1 MVDGGRD
8 GLVEDG
14 SVAQQLAAGRS
25 RALEA
30 AARTGA
36 QVPVPPPDRARSPLT
51 GWGREHWAAVADH
64 LPLQLRPFTGRAHA
78 GFELP
83 GPPSQNG
90 AGSDALEAFARSFV
104 LAAVRVAGEGGDD
117 PHGFLASYREGLL
130 VGTDPAAPSRWPRPD
145 ELGQARVEA
154 ASLAVALD
162 LLTRPWLWARLAAAE
177 RAQVLDWFATCVGQD
192 YPPINWVWFR
202 AVVETFLVAEGREVP
217 AEGLRDTLARH
228 ETFTRADG
236 WLSDGDERAFDH
248 YGGWALHSYPHLWAA
263 QARRSAPRLAPAPE
277 VEGAWRTRL
286 GRYVED
292 AVALE
297 GADGSPLLQGRSL
310 VYRMAAAAPL
320 WVAAATGAGDVPP
333 GVLRRAATGQLQ
345 HFLGHGCLDERGL
358 LSLGWHGP
366 FPAMKQDY
374 TGPGSTYWAAA
385 GFSGLLLPADHP
397 VWTATEGPLPVEE
410 GDVRRLVRAPGWL
423 VSGTRAD
430 GVVRVLNHGTDHALP
445 GDERTDAPLYA
456 RLGCSTA
463 TSPPLTGPTTTAPAD
478 STACLLDAS
487 GAPSHRSGMDV
498 EGLLD
503 DGVALQGSSSVRA
516 RWVDDADTTA
526 PDHASGR
533 SGRVR
538 RGPRVRTTSLVRG
551 SWEVRVV
558 AVEAAAPGDVRATAV
573 RVAGWPLAGGD
584 PPEEVPSSGDAVRA
598 TVTSGGLESSVE
610 LVAVRGGAPAD
621 GARHGVHRES
631 GTSPLGPHVAVP
643 HVDAPLRAGAHGRPA
658 LVVALVRL
666 AGSAVDDRSPVVR
679 VAERSVEVLWDGG
692 GRSPLEVP

>member
-1 MVDGGRD
+1 M
-8 GLVEDG
+8 
-14 SVAQQLAAGRS
+14 
-25 RALEA
+25 AL
-30 AARTGA
+30 
-36 QVPVPPPDRARSPLT
+36 PPPDRERSPRT

-64 LPLQLRPFTGRAHA
+64 LLGSLRPFAGATGSSGGGHA
-78 GFELP
+78 GFALP
-83 GPPSQNG
+83 GPASRYGP
-90 AGSDALEAFARSFV
+90 GSDALEAFARSFV
-104 LAAVRVAGEGGDD
+104 LAAVRVAGDGGAD

-130 VGTDPAAPSRWPRPD
+130 VGTDPARPDRWPRPD
-145 ELGQARVEA
+145 ELAQARVEA
-154 ASLAVALD
+154 ASLALALD
-162 LLTRPWLWARLAAAE
+162 LTRPWLWAHLAADE
-177 RAQVLDWFATCVGQD
+177 RARVLDWFATCVGQD

-248 YGGWALHSYPHLWAA
+248 YGGWALHYYPHLWAA
-263 QARRSAPRLAPAPE
+263 QARRSAPHLLPDPE

-286 GRYVED
+286 GRYLED

-320 WVAAATGAGDVPP
+320 WVAAATGAGDVAP

-345 HFLGHGCLDERGL
+345 HFLAHGCLDEQGL

-385 GFSGLLLPADHP
+385 GFYGLLLPTDHP
-397 VWTATEGPLPVEE
+397 VWTEVEGPLPVEA

-445 GDERTDAPLYA
+445 GDDRTDAPLYA
-456 RLGCSTA
+456 RLGYSTA

-478 STACLLDAS
+478 SAACLLDEG

-498 EGLLD
+498 EELLD
-503 DGVALQGSSSVRA
+503 DGVALRGSSSVRA
-516 RWVDDADTTA
+516 KWVDDADVTS

-558 AVEAAAPGDVRATAV
+558 AVDAAAPDEVRPTAV
-573 RVAGWPLAGGD
+573 RVAGWPLAGEE
-584 PPEEVPSSGDAVRA
+584 PPARHDAP
-598 TVTSGGLESSVE
+598 SGGAHLAAVTAAGLVSSVE
-610 LVAVRGGAPAD
+610 LVAASGAARAD
-621 GARHGVHRES
+621 AILSGVHRES
-631 GTSPLGPHVAVP
+631 GTSPLGRHVAVP
-643 HVDAPLRAGAHGRPA
+643 HVDAPLPEGDRPAGAA

-666 AGSAVDDRSPVVR
+666 AGQDADGDGGGEADERPAVR
-679 VAERSVEVLWDGG
+679 VEGRRVEVLWDGG
-692 GRSPLEVP
+692 ARSPLEVP